1 MLEPFWDLEEQIA
14 PVHVQ
19 MAQYAKK
26 PIQIFLNSNSGNANV
41 MKEHVP
47 LNLYTMVN
55 LILNKAWDT
64 LET

>member
-1 MLEPFWDLEEQIA
+1 MLEPFWDLEEQTA

-19 MAQYAKK
+19 MLQYVKK

-47 LNLYTMVN
+47 LNLYIMVN
-55 LILNKAWDT
+55 I
-64 LET
+64 